1 MWPCQ
6 ESNLNLELR
15 KLLYYPLYYKAIFIP
30 LIQLVKNASAKLL
43 YFVGIKKQEYKGN
56 NSLAILHR
64 KNKEALNTML

>member
-1 MWPCQ
+1 
-6 ESNLNLELR
+6 
-15 KLLYYPLYYKAIFIP
+15 LYYKAIFIP

-56 NSLAILHR
+56 NSLAILYR